1 MSVGESLLVRS
12 VVRVFIRRTHLGH
25 GVVKNN
31 PNYSYIERVIDRAI
45 SDTFMDMYTCLFSSD
60 IEWCLPEEAMKFY
73 KKCLKEGYPEQ
84 EAEWKAV
91 EVAERVNSEI
101 ACDIAKEYG
110 VECITLPVKYK
121 HMESYSARPVFIP
134 SNDTVYIGGYWGISR
149 DPDTGAMHPTLIK
162 FEKPIPKSTLRRIV
176 EKIAYIAD
184 EDRLEEI
191 VFDSLEKKYGR
202 DKAWR
207 FTTCVSRGGCEVDG
221 EIDERGNIKIRE
233 VRPLSPEWKKYIE
246 TGEIG

>member
-1 MSVGESLLVRS
+1 MSVGESLLGRS

-31 PNYSYIERVIDRAI
+31 PNYSYIERVIDKAI
-45 SDTFMDMYTCLFSSD
+45 HDTFMDMYLCMFSSPV
-60 IEWCLPEEAMKFY
+60 EMCLPEEARRVY
-73 KKCLKEGYPEQ
+73 KDYLEKGYSEQ
-84 EAEWKAV
+84 DAETEATEI
-91 EVAERVNSEI
+91 AERVNSEM
-101 ACDIAKEYG
+101 ACSIAKEYG
-110 VECITLPVKYK
+110 IDCVPVRIND
-121 HMESYSARPVFIP
+121 SGRPVFIP
-134 SNDTVYIGGYWGISR
+134 SNDTVYIGGYWGFAR
-149 DPDTGAMHPTLIK
+149 DPDTGALHPTVIK
-162 FEKPIPKSTLRRIV
+162 FERPLPKSELRRIV
-176 EKIAYIAD
+176 EKIHYIAD
-184 EDRLEEI
+184 EDNLEKL